1 MVCFVLVFEVVGK
14 KFREIAFVGAGRR
27 SLAPAVDRRPAPVKA
42 IGLCW

>member
-1 MVCFVLVFEVVGK
+1 MVSFVFEFVVVGK

-27 SLAPAVDRRPAPVKA
+27 SLAPAVDRWPAPRKA